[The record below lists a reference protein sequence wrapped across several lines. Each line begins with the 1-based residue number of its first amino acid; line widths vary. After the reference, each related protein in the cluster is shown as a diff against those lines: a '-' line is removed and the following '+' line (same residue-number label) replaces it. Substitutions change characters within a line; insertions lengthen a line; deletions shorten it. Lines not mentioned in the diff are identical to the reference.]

1 MANGLSGRTL
11 LAVASH
17 PAVYQ
22 ARIPLQARL
31 RADPEPLGDARP
43 ETLDQDVGPRGEI
56 EGQLDRGRVLQ
67 VCSD

>member
-1 MANGLSGRTL
+1 MANGLGGGAL

-17 PAVYQ
+17 PAIYQ

-31 RADPEPLGDARP
+31 RSDPEPLGDAGP
-43 ETLDQDVGPRGEI
+43 EALDQDVGPRGEI
-56 EGQLDRGRVLQ
+56 EDQLDRGRVLQ